1 MRHII
6 SILVENKFGVL
17 ARIAGLFSGRGYN
30 IESLTVNVTERPD
43 VSMMTIVTK
52 GDEHII
58 EQIIKHL
65 RKLVNVLKVRDLTA
79 FNHIERE
86 LVLLKIFVN
95 VKNRNDLYNL
105 VNTFRA
111 KVVDITTESMVVEI
125 TGDSDKLEAFIELIR
140 PYGIIELIRTGSLAI
155 GRGAKATSEMEKLKT
170 NQEKN

>member
-17 ARIAGLFSGRGYN
+17 ARISGLFSGRGYN
-30 IESLTVNVTERPD
+30 IESLTVNTTEKAD

-52 GDEHII
+52 GDDHIV
-58 EQIIKHL
+58 EQIIKQL

-86 LVLLKIFVN
+86 LVLIKIFVSM
-95 VKNRNDLYNL
+95 KNRNDLYNL

-111 KVVDITTESMVVEI
+111 KVVDITPESMVVEI
-125 TGDSDKLEAFIELIR
+125 TGDNDKLEAFIELIR
-140 PYGIIELIRTGSLAI
+140 PYGIIELIRTGCLAI
-155 GRGAKATSEMEKLKT
+155 GRGAKVTSDMEKIKP
-170 NQEKN
+170 Q